1 MFLFIFCFDI
11 IFFNYFFNYNILWYD
26 FEWILN
32 SIVIFE
38 NDEII
43 EWNNIIEM
51 KIINNVIDNELNW
64 FWSE

>member
-11 IFFNYFFNYNILWYD
+11 IFLNYNILWYD

-32 SIVIFE
+32 GIVIFE

-43 EWNNIIEM
+43 E
-51 KIINNVIDNELNW
+51 
-64 FWSE
+64 